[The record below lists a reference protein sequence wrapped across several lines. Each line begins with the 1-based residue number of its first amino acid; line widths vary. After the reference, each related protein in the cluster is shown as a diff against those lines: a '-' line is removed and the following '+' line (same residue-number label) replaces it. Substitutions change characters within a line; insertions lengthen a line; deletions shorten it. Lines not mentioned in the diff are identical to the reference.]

1 MNDVSDL
8 AQQNRTYRQ
17 KTPSKGVSSFSTNH
31 PSVIHPWLGVAA
43 AVELKKTKS
52 FSALSSR
59 PRKSSVKSYQL
70 QQMKTTIQVG

>member
-17 KTPSKGVSSFSTNH
+17 KTPSKGVSTNH

-43 AVELKKTKS
+43 VVELKKTKS

-59 PRKSSVKSYQL
+59 PRKLSVKSYPL